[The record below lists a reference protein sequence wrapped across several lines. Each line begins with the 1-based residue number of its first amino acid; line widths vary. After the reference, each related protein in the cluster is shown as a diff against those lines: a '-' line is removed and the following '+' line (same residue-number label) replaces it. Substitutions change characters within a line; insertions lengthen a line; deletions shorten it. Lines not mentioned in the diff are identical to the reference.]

1 MIIIVITII
10 FFIATLLII
19 EAGFY
24 AYRAIR
30 YPHRDRIREKLR
42 SFRDEEEETV
52 AVPDFLRKRVLSEVP
67 LINALLQR
75 WPITVGLG
83 LLLKQANAKLPL
95 GFFILLTP
103 VLALTA
109 YVISDH
115 VTKNFFF
122 SVFTCILFGIQP
134 YLYLRVKKSKRMQ
147 QFEKQIPEGLELIA
161 RALRAGHAFTSG
173 MKLAADELGDPFG
186 TEFQETIEEINF
198 GLSVPD
204 ALRDLVK
211 RVDCP
216 DLKFFV
222 IAATIQRETGG
233 NLAEIIEN
241 ISRIIRERFKLYGKI
256 RSLSAEARIS
266 SLFMSILPFVVM
278 IVLFFINPEYIKTLF
293 SDPVGQKIVAVAGFL
308 LLTGIFMIHKMA
320 RIKV

>member
-1 MIIIVITII
+1 MP
-10 FFIATLLII
+10 ALLII

-42 SFRDEEEETV
+42 SLRDEEETE
-52 AVPDFLRKRVLSEVP
+52 AVPNFLRKRVLSEVP
-67 LINALLQR
+67 FLNALLQR
-75 WPITVGLG
+75 WPITVGLD
-83 LLLKQANAKLPL
+83 LLVKQANAKLPL

-109 YVISDH
+109 YVISYH
-115 VTKNFFF
+115 VTKVFFF
-122 SVFTCILFGIQP
+122 SVFAGILFGIVP
-134 YLYLRVKKSKRMQ
+134 YLYLRVKKRKRIQ
-147 QFEKQIPEGLELIA
+147 QFERQIPEGLELIA
-161 RALRAGHAFTSG
+161 RALRAGHAFISG

-198 GLSVPD
+198 GVSVSD

-222 IAATIQRETGG
+222 IAANIQRETGG

-241 ISRIIRERFKLYGKI
+241 IARIIRERFKLYGKI
-256 RSLSAEARIS
+256 RALSAEARIS
-266 SLFMSILPFVVM
+266 AFIMSILPFVVM
-278 IVLFFINPEYIKTLF
+278 CALFFINPEYMKTLF
-293 SDPVGQKIVAVAGFL
+293 SDPVGQKIVAGAGVL
-308 LLTGIFMIHKMA
+308 LLTGIFLIYKMA
-320 RIKV
+320 KIKV

>member
-1 MIIIVITII
+1 MGIMIITII
-10 FFIATLLII
+10 LFIAALLII
-19 EAGFY
+19 EATLY

-42 SFRDEEEETV
+42 SFLDEKEAE
-52 AVPDFLRKRVLSEVP
+52 AVPDLLRKRVLSEVP
-67 LINALLQR
+67 LLNALLLR
-75 WPITVGLG
+75 SPIIAGLE

-95 GFFILLTP
+95 GFFVLLTP

-109 YVISDH
+109 YVISFH
-115 VTKNFFF
+115 VAKNFFL
-122 SVFTCILFGIQP
+122 SVVVGILFGILP
-134 YLYLRVKKSKRMQ
+134 YLYLRVKKGKRMQ
-147 QFEKQIPEGLELIA
+147 KFESQIPEGLELIA

-186 TEFQETIEEINF
+186 TEFKETIDEINF
-198 GLSVPD
+198 GTSISD
-204 ALRDLVK
+204 ALSNLVK
-211 RVDCP
+211 RIDCP

-241 ISRIIRERFKLYGKI
+241 IARIIRERFKLYGKI
-256 RSLSAEARIS
+256 KILSAESKIS
-266 SLFMSILPFVVM
+266 AVILSILPFVVM
-278 IVLFFINPEYIKTLF
+278 FALFFINPGYIKTLF
-293 SDPVGQKIVAVAGFL
+293 SDPVGKTIATVAGIMMVIGIL
-308 LLTGIFMIHKMA
+308 LIQKMA

>member
-10 FFIATLLII
+10 FFIATLVII

-42 SFRDEEEETV
+42 SLRDEEETV
-52 AVPDFLRKRVLSEVP
+52 VVPDFLRKRVLSEVP
-67 LINALLQR
+67 LVNGLLQR

-83 LLLKQANAKLPL
+83 LLVKQANAKLPL
-95 GFFILLTP
+95 GFFIMLTP
-103 VLALTA
+103 VLGLTA

-115 VTKNFFF
+115 VFKVFFF
-122 SVFTCILFGIQP
+122 SVFTGILFGILP

-198 GLSVPD
+198 GLSVTD
-204 ALRDLVK
+204 ALRDLIK

-256 RSLSAEARIS
+256 RVLSAEARIS
-266 SLFMSILPFVVM
+266 AFIMSILPFVVM
-278 IVLFFINPEYIKTLF
+278 SLLYFINPEYMKTLF
-293 SDPVGQKIVAVAGFL
+293 FDPVGQKMVAGAGVL
-308 LLTGIFMIHKMA
+308 LLTGIFLIYKMA
-320 RIKV
+320 KIKV